1 MTHEGV
7 YSPEDSWIYLGERSV
22 WQMGFG
28 HNRQA
33 VGGVFHPGHGHG
45 FLFIDQIA
53 TPA

>member
-1 MTHEGV
+1 MTSV
-7 YSPEDSWIYLGERSV
+7 SWLLQKELTV
-22 WQMGFG
+22 ETALWQMDFG

-33 VGGVFHPGHGHG
+33 VDPGHGHG